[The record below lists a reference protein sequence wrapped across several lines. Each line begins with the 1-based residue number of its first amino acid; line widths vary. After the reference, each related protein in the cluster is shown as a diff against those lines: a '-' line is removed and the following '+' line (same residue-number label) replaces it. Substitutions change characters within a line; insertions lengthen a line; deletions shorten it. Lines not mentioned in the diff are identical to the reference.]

1 MALIVKRQSGQ
12 AALVILAIMAIGMTM
27 ALSLSKRVVT
37 DIKMSEQEQKSAKAF
52 SAAEAGIEEALRKLR
67 AGEEGSPQ
75 IAPGE
80 FGVSDLDVNVQTSG
94 GADQFAYP
102 VTLQSGQT
110 AIVWFCDHNEDT
122 GEFTEDN
129 CYAQPSINFCW
140 QDGAAVEIVYF
151 YNNGGAYQIK
161 RFAYDPNAVRRTND
175 NHFSAP
181 DLGPCVSLNVGATL
195 DLTVGVPLF
204 LAVRPFYQNSQFAV
218 ETIGGAT
225 LPVQGHTVTSSGA
238 VVSGEEEKITR
249 KVKVFRTWPIP
260 PDSFFQSIF
269 SANSV
274 SGG

>member
-1 MALIVKRQSGQ
+1 MKNSRGQ

-27 ALSLSKRVVT
+27 ALSLSKRVTT

-52 SAAEAGIEEALRKLR
+52 SAAEAGIEEALRKLK

-75 IAPGE
+75 ITPSE
-80 FGVSDLDVNVQTSG
+80 FGVSDLDVDIQTSG
-94 GADQFAYP
+94 GADQFVYP

-110 AIVWFCDHNEDT
+110 AVVWLCGHDEST

-140 QDGAAVEIVYF
+140 QNGAAVEIVYF
-151 YNNGGAYQIK
+151 YNDAGTYQIK
-161 RFAYDPNAVRRTND
+161 RFAYDSNAARRSN

-181 DLGPCVSLNVGATL
+181 DLGSCAGLDLGASL
-195 DLTVGVPLF
+195 DLTAGTPLF
-204 LAVRPFYQNSQFAV
+204 LAVRPLYQNTQFAV
-218 ETIGGAT
+218 EAVGGAV
-225 LPVQGHTVTSSGA
+225 LPIQGHTVTSSGA
-238 VVSGEEEKITR
+238 VASGEEEKITR
-249 KVKVFRTWPIP
+249 KVKVFRTWPVP